1 MVTASA
7 IGNADAP
14 RTNIV
19 VETQKRRYPGYDQRD
34 PASVSFAILLF
45 IPVNTL
51 PNLLH
56 IELLTLVALPY
67 GFLEL
72 GQLDRTRQLQQQ

>member
-14 RTNIV
+14 KTKIV

-67 GFLEL
+67 DFLEL

>member
-14 RTNIV
+14 KTKIV

-51 PNLLH
+51 PNLLPSFSAYACGF
-56 IELLTLVALPY
+56 ALR
-67 GFLEL
+67 LS
-72 GQLDRTRQLQQQ
+72 RT

>member
-14 RTNIV
+14 KTKIV

-45 IPVNTL
+45 MPVNTM

-56 IELLTLVALPY
+56 SLAINLLAYACGLALR
-67 GFLEL
+67 LS
-72 GQLDRTRQLQQQ
+72 RT

>member
-14 RTNIV
+14 KTKIV

-34 PASVSFAILLF
+34 PASVSFAILAL
-45 IPVNTL
+45 NTL

-56 IELLTLVALPY
+56 SELLTPVALPY
-67 GFLEL
+67 DSREL
-72 GQLDRTRQLQQQ
+72 GRLDRTQQLQQR

>member
-7 IGNADAP
+7 IGKADAP

-19 VETQKRRYPGYDQRD
+19 VETQKRRYPGYDHRD
-34 PASVSFAILLF
+34 PASVSFAILAF
-45 IPVNTL
+45 NTM

-56 IELLTLVALPY
+56 SLLLTLVAWPCD
-67 GFLEL
+67 FQEL
-72 GQLDRTRQLQQQ
+72 GQLDRIQQLQQQ

>member
-7 IGNADAP
+7 IGKADAP
-14 RTNIV
+14 KTKIV

-34 PASVSFAILLF
+34 PDSVSFAILLF

-67 GFLEL
+67 DSRE
-72 GQLDRTRQLQQQ
+72 LDRLDRIQQLQQR